1 MSKGITFGYAVSTVE
16 SKLLDN
22 VVFMNQLAKIDD
34 PIVIVNQFRDQPL
47 DASTLGQNVQVIN
60 SKSRGLS
67 KSRNVALKALDVDF
81 VMICDDDISL
91 VPANIERIRK
101 EIQKDPDCALYF
113 TRLQKTTGE
122 LWRGNYENDAFSIRS
137 LSFSSK
143 RRIQRINSMEQV
155 YNLRFLRSNQLIFN
169 VDFGAGSRQISTW
182 RRNTDVMVYS
192 QGRWRTS
199 IPSYC
204 RSHPPSTQL
213 RLNILSTALQSCF
226 CSAVENIRPRW
237 SFDFFWILV
246 EFVQAIFSI
255 KVKTVYQFLV

>member
-169 VDFGAGSRQISTW
+169 VDFGAGSSKFQLGEETLMSW
-182 RRNTDVMVYS
+182 
-192 QGRWRTS
+192 S
-199 IPSYC
+199 ILKAGGVLRYLPIVA
-204 RSHPPSTQL
+204 RIHPP
-213 RLNILSTALQSCF
+213 LSSG
-226 CSAVENIRPRW
+226 S
-237 SFDFFWILV
+237 
-246 EFVQAIFSI
+246 IFSVQHS
-255 KVKTVYQFLV
+255 KAVFAVKWKIFGLAGVLTFSGFLLNSFRRYLASR